1 VTSFTSN
8 AHVRAN
14 RPLGG
19 DPFPEGPLVEGI
31 GLAKHYRMPATRL
44 FERTHAHAA
53 LDGVNISVTRGESV
67 AVVGES
73 GSGKTTLLKLL
84 LGLSQ
89 PTAGEVL
96 FDDMRVDAR
105 RDRLLWLRRRTGV
118 VFQDPYSSFNPRRT
132 IGQTVAEPLVATGAQ
147 DDHRETVQAILT
159 RMELPADSID
169 RYPHEFSGG
178 QRQRI
183 ALARALVH
191 GPEVLVADEP
201 VSALD
206 VLVRGRLLD
215 LLAELRTEM
224 GLTLIT
230 VTHDLAVV
238 PRIAER
244 IVVMRSGRIVE
255 TGTVSDIFH
264 RAVEPYTRD
273 LIEALPRLP
282 LNK

>member
-1 VTSFTSN
+1 MNDQMHRSN
-8 AHVRAN
+8 WPRA
-14 RPLGG
+14 G
-19 DPFPEGPLVEGI
+19 DPFIDGPLVTATNLVKRYKI
-31 GLAKHYRMPATRL
+31 APKHL
-44 FERTHAHAA
+44 FARHTTSTA
-53 LDGVNISVTRGESV
+53 LDDVTIDVMRGDSL

-84 LGLSQ
+84 LGLSR
-89 PTAGEVL
+89 PTAGEVR
-96 FDDMRVDAR
+96 FDGIPVHASG
-105 RDRLLWLRRRTGV
+105 DRLLWLRRRTGI

-132 IGQTVAEPLVATGAQ
+132 IGQTVAEPLVATSAPG
-147 DDHRETVQAILT
+147 DHRERVVAILE
-159 RMELPADSID
+159 RMQLPADTAD

-191 GPEVLVADEP
+191 GPELLVADEP

-206 VLVRGRLLD
+206 VLVRGHLLD
-215 LLAELRTEM
+215 LLAELRAEL

-244 IVVMRSGRIVE
+244 VAVMKDGRIVE
-255 TGTVSDIFH
+255 DGSVTQIFEQP
-264 RAVEPYTRD
+264 REDYTRA
-273 LIEALPRLP
+273 LIAALPRLP
-282 LNK
+282 RFNAS